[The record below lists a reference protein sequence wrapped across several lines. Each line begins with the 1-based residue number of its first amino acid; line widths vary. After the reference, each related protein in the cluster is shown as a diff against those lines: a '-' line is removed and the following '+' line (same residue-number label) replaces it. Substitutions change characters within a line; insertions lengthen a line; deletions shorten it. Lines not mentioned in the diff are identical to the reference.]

1 MGHPGSCGGGFL
13 NHPRFSRAALDSKL
27 PSSATQERFL
37 APWGPEDSAHVGG
50 LERGRFLSTYNGSCE
65 HLLAQEA
72 AVAGMPWAS
81 DIKPLLGTQRYH
93 YKRRWGHRTER
104 RLVPQLLEY

>member
-1 MGHPGSCGGGFL
+1 M
-13 NHPRFSRAALDSKL
+13 
-27 PSSATQERFL
+27 
-37 APWGPEDSAHVGG
+37 GG

-72 AVAGMPWAS
+72 AVAGMPWAF

-104 RLVPQLLEY
+104 RLVPQLLEYLSGHLTQAERSKEHQGRYGCRVGSPRAAPAPTLRPCGHWA